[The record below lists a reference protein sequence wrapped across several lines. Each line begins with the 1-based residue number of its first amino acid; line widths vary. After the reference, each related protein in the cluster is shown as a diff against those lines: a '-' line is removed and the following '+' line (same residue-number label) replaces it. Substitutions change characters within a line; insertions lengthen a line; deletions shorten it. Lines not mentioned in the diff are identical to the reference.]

1 MPTATSTYFVAN
13 VRGIVG
19 DGVTDDTDAL
29 LAAQAKI
36 TKRGGGVLRLPPKR
50 VIGVRA
56 GAAASDGCLKLTDHT
71 WVDGQGAT
79 IRLLDG
85 QDVNHDVTGVVRTP
99 SGVVTTDVKIKNLK
113 IDCNKAGNSTV
124 VAGVA
129 RRVIGFYCGVTP
141 QSTLT
146 DTDISLEDVE
156 IFNASAYGFDP
167 HERTTRLR
175 LRNCIAHDCGI
186 DGFTIDGC
194 YGANI
199 AGCYAYANTRHGFNI
214 VTGSADCTL
223 EGCHSYGNGSN
234 GLTIQNGSKRITV
247 TGGIWRNNTGDGVL
261 INGVPQ
267 VAPELDTTPGVSS
280 KVVGAHIN
288 GNGGHGVHLV
298 GVSECTIVANTVL
311 DNSATAPGSAHGVY
325 VDDSGTSYSTNNQIA
340 INKVRGSHGY
350 GVAEA
355 SANDTG
361 NQILGNKI
369 SGATIA
375 PLRLLGSADALAS
388 SSVSPGTPV
397 VVYRNGPS
405 DPWVLGDTAAVA
417 DFTAIRANGQPVFFQ
432 SPAAAAPAVGSGLSD
447 EHPRDNWL
455 EFKPAAFDPST
466 IPGLL
471 YYWNPNSI
479 TAADGTA
486 VASLPATNGGVA
498 LVQAT
503 GVRQP
508 TIQTVG
514 GQRVVRF
521 PGSDGVST
529 DDKDLTGTVT
539 ATAQPVTVAF
549 VHSIAGT
556 VAQQLLDG
564 GVQVLTSTTQL
575 QAFAG
580 STLSRTLTLPDALG
594 VTVVVFTGTTTR
606 IYRNGGTPTVGNAGT
621 TGMAATFRVG
631 RHGTAGRPFNGDV
644 GAITVHAGALT
655 AAQVQSLGAG
665 LASQYSTA
673 AAWAAVTG

>member
-19 DGVTDDTDAL
+19 DGITDDTDAL

-50 VIGVRA
+50 VIAVRA

-71 WVDGQGAT
+71 WVDGQGST

-85 QDVNHDVTGVVRTP
+85 QDANHDVTGVIRTP

-124 VAGVA
+124 VAGVP
-129 RRVIGFYCGVTP
+129 RRVIGFYSGVTP
-141 QSTLT
+141 NSTLT
-146 DTDISLEDVE
+146 DLDISLQDVE

-175 LRNCIAHDCGI
+175 LRDCIAHDCTL
-186 DGFTIDGC
+186 DGFAIDAC

-199 AGCYAYANTRHGFNI
+199 SGCYGYNNGRHGINVI
-214 VTGSADCTL
+214 TASADCTL
-223 EGCHSYGNGSN
+223 TGFHAYGNGSQ
-234 GLTIQNGSKRITV
+234 GLMIQNGAKRITV
-247 TGGIWRNNTGDGVL
+247 TGGIFRNNVGDGVL
-261 INGVPQ
+261 ISGVPQ
-267 VAPELDTTPGVSS
+267 SGEQDNTPGVSN

-298 GVSECTIVANTVL
+298 GVSECTIVANTIL
-311 DNSATAPGSAHGVY
+311 DNSTTAPGSAHGIY
-325 VDDSGTSYSTNNQIA
+325 LDDSGTNYSTNNQIA

-375 PLRLLGSADALAS
+375 PQRLLGSADALAS

-397 VVYRNGPS
+397 LVYRNGAS
-405 DPWVLGDTAAVA
+405 DPWVLGDTSTPA
-417 DFTAIRANGQPVFFQ
+417 DFTAIRANGQVVLFE
-432 SPAAAAPAVGSGLSD
+432 SPAAAAPIFGTGPSD
-447 EHPRDNWL
+447 QHPRDNWT
-455 EFKPAAFDPST
+455 EYKPAAFDPNT

-486 VASLPATNGGVA
+486 IASLPATNGGVA
-498 LVQAT
+498 LAQAT
-503 GVRQP
+503 AVRQP

-514 GQRVVRF
+514 GQRVIRF
-521 PGSDGVST
+521 PGSDGT
-529 DDKDLTGTVT
+529 AADDKDLTGTVT

-606 IYRNGGTPTVGNAGT
+606 IYRNGGTPTTGNAGT

-631 RHGTAGRPFNGDV
+631 RHGTSGRPFNGDV

-655 AAQVQSLGAG
+655 AAQVQSLGSG
-665 LASQYSTA
+665 LAAQYSTA